1 MNSMLSIVIPALN
14 EEESI
19 QSCLKRL
26 QPLRG
31 REAEVILVDG
41 GSSDRTVALARGL
54 ADVVITA
61 PCGRALQMN
70 AGARRAS
77 GKTLVF
83 LHADTILPEE
93 AMEQIDAASNGP
105 QFVWGRFDVQFG
117 SPLRILQV
125 VAALMNVRSRYTGIA
140 TGDQAIFVQRAVFER
155 IGGFPEIP
163 IMEDI
168 TLSRLLKRI
177 APPVCLRSKVTT
189 SGRRWERDGAI
200 RTVLLMWRLRLEYF
214 FGADPSHLAI
224 RYLYG
229 RRNP

>member
-1 MNSMLSIVIPALN
+1 MLSIIIPALN
-14 EEESI
+14 EEETI

-41 GSSDRTVALARGL
+41 GSSDRTVALAHGL
-54 ADVVITA
+54 ADAVINA
-61 PCGRALQMN
+61 PRGRALQMN

-77 GKTLVF
+77 GETLLF
-83 LHADTILPEE
+83 LHADTILPIE
-93 AMEQIDAASNGP
+93 AMEQIDTASNGP
-105 QFVWGRFDVQFG
+105 QFVWGRFDVQFD
-117 SPLRILQV
+117 SPLRVLQL
-125 VAALMNVRSRYTGIA
+125 VAALMNLRSRYTGIA
-140 TGDQAIFVQRAVFER
+140 TGDQAIFVQRAAFER

-168 TLSRLLKRI
+168 VLSRLLKGI

-189 SGRRWERDGAI
+189 SGRRWEQHGAI
-200 RTVLLMWRLRLEYF
+200 RTILLMWRLRLEYF